1 MVGVTLYR
9 PCKITGER
17 AILRPSINASLE
29 AAQSAWMDEKVR
41 SRGRGAGGRKSER
54 AGQDDDEGDA
64 GGSETTG
71 DSEIVAGTRACTY
84 PPPLP
89 IRVPAQ
95 VRVPVPVPVWL
106 QFCAHGT
113 QVIFKIRL
121 GEIGRSFFFV

>member
-1 MVGVTLYR
+1 MTLYR

-64 GGSETTG
+64 GGSETTV

-84 PPPLP
+84 PPPSLSVCLRKCLCLCP
-89 IRVPAQ
+89 CLCGCNF
-95 VRVPVPVPVWL
+95 VRMVL
-106 QFCAHGT
+106 
-113 QVIFKIRL
+113 
-121 GEIGRSFFFV
+121 RSSSK

>member
-1 MVGVTLYR
+1 MTLYR

-64 GGSETTG
+64 GGSGTTV
-71 DSEIVAGTRACTY
+71 DSETVAGTGACTY
-84 PPPLP
+84 PPPSLSVCLRKCLCRCP
-89 IRVPAQ
+89 CLCGCNF
-95 VRVPVPVPVWL
+95 VRMVL
-106 QFCAHGT
+106 
-113 QVIFKIRL
+113 
-121 GEIGRSFFFV
+121 RSSSK

>member
-1 MVGVTLYR
+1 MTLYR

-64 GGSETTG
+64 GGSETTV

-84 PPPLP
+84 PPPPHPCACASACARACVAAILC
-89 IRVPAQ
+89 AWYSGHFQ
-95 VRVPVPVPVWL
+95 NKVR
-106 QFCAHGT
+106 
-113 QVIFKIRL
+113 
-121 GEIGRSFFFV
+121 